1 MSSNGRAQRSICML
15 LHGGFPMEV
24 RVAAEVRAAVAAG
37 FDVDVLALRRPGEPA
52 YEVAEGARVFRLPVS
67 HEHGSGVLQV
77 MREYLGFTFLA
88 GVKALQLT
96 LRRRYGIV
104 QVHNPPDFLLAAAIV
119 PRLLGSRVIL
129 DVHDL
134 ASDMFEMRFEGRRGV
149 GVGDRLLRTLERY
162 AVRNV
167 DAVLTV
173 HEPYRQELIVRGAR
187 PEDVTVVL
195 NTLDDRVLPP
205 LDGVE
210 ETEEFRVVY
219 HGTVTPHYG
228 VGLLIGAGAHVVGS
242 IPNLRLEIYGEGDAL
257 EGVLARA
264 RELGIAD
271 RLTSQRILPQREVLR
286 SIRGAAAGV
295 VPNLPTRL
303 NRFALSTKLFE
314 YVALGIPVVCADLP
328 TIRSY
333 FSSDEVLYFRA
344 GDSTALARA
353 LRIVAE
359 DPDAAAARADA
370 ARARY
375 AEYTWAKNERRY
387 VDLVERLV
395 AG

>member
-264 RELGIAD
+264 RNRRSPHQPANPPATGGAPVDPRRSGRRRPEPADPPEPVRALHEALRVRRPGNPGRLCRSADDPVVLLLG
-271 RLTSQRILPQREVLR
+271 
-286 SIRGAAAGV
+286 RGAL
-295 VPNLPTRL
+295 LP
-303 NRFALSTKLFE
+303 
-314 YVALGIPVVCADLP
+314 
-328 TIRSY
+328 
-333 FSSDEVLYFRA
+333 
-344 GDSTALARA
+344 
-353 LRIVAE
+353 
-359 DPDAAAARADA
+359 
-370 ARARY
+370 
-375 AEYTWAKNERRY
+375 RR
-387 VDLVERLV
+387 
-395 AG
+395 